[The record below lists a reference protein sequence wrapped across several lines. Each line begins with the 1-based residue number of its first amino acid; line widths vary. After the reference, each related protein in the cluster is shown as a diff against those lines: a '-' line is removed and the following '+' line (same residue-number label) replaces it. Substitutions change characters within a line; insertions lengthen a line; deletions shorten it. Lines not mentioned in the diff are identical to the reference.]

1 MIKRIIGE
9 VKPYRILIL
18 TLLIVSTG
26 ILILQDYSRLTKDFS
41 KLMSFL
47 TKVRLKAMQN
57 DVILIT
63 QFMGK
68 NVIVKNGKTGNVLD
82 SLHVSTLN
90 KINYDTKL
98 GKNMIVFSGRG
109 TSPYNI
115 RIHGGDMTLKSWF
128 GFRKNIAVNCTGLV
142 TECLYPE
149 DLAILEEN
157 SD

>member
-1 MIKRIIGE
+1 MIKIIGE
-9 VKPYRILIL
+9 IKPYRILIL
-18 TLLIVSTG
+18 TLIIVSIG
-26 ILILQDYSRLTKDFS
+26 ILIIQDYSRLTKDFS

-47 TKVRLKAMQN
+47 TNARLKAMQD

-68 NVIVKNGKTGNVLD
+68 NVIVKEGEKGNVLGF
-82 SLHVSTLN
+82 LNISTLH

-98 GKNMIVFSGRG
+98 GKDTIVFTGSG

-115 RIHGGDMTLKSWF
+115 RIHGGDITLKSWF

-142 TECLYPE
+142 TEGLYPE
-149 DLAILEEN
+149 GQAN
-157 SD
+157 SY

>member
-1 MIKRIIGE
+1 MIKRVIGE
-9 VKPYRILIL
+9 IKPYRILIL
-18 TLLIVSTG
+18 ILLIVSIG
-26 ILILQDYSRLTKDFS
+26 ILVIQDYSRLTKEFS
-41 KLMSFL
+41 KPMSFL
-47 TKVRLKAMQN
+47 TKVRSKAMQN

-63 QFMGK
+63 QFNRK
-68 NVIVKNGKTGNVLD
+68 NVIVKDKNGNVLD

-115 RIHGGDMTLKSWF
+115 RVHGGDITLKSWF

-142 TECLYPE
+142 TEGLYPK
-149 DLAILEEN
+149 DN
-157 SD
+157 

>member
-9 VKPYRILIL
+9 VKPYRVLIL

-26 ILILQDYSRLTKDFS
+26 ILVIQDYSRLTKDFS

-47 TKVRLKAMQN
+47 TKVRLKAMQD

-63 QFMGK
+63 QFIGE
-68 NVIVKNGKTGNVLD
+68 NVIVKDKNGNVLN

-90 KINYDTKL
+90 KINYDTNL

-115 RIHGGDMTLKSWF
+115 RVHGGDMTLKSWF

-142 TECLYPE
+142 TEGLYPE
-149 DLAILEEN
+149 N
-157 SD
+157 N

>member
-9 VKPYRILIL
+9 VKPYRVFIL

-26 ILILQDYSRLTKDFS
+26 ILVIQDYSRLTKDFS

-57 DVILIT
+57 DVVLIT
-63 QFMGK
+63 QFNRK
-68 NVIVKNGKTGNVLD
+68 NVIVRDENGNVLD

-90 KINYDTKL
+90 KINYDTNL

-109 TSPYNI
+109 TSLYNI
-115 RIHGGDMTLKSWF
+115 RVHGGDITLKSWF

-142 TECLYPE
+142 TEGLYPK
-149 DLAILEEN
+149 DN
-157 SD
+157 

>member
-1 MIKRIIGE
+1 MIKKDIGE
-9 VKPYRILIL
+9 VKPYRILLL
-18 TLLIVSTG
+18 TLIIVSIG
-26 ILILQDYSRLTKDFS
+26 IVGIQDYSRLTKDFS

-47 TKVRLKAMQN
+47 TKVRSKAIQN

-63 QFMGK
+63 QFNRK
-68 NVIVKNGKTGNVLD
+68 NVIVKDKNGNVLD
-82 SLHVSTLN
+82 SLHVSSLN

-115 RIHGGDMTLKSWF
+115 RVHGGDMTLKSWF

-142 TECLYPE
+142 REGLYPE
-149 DLAILEEN
+149 D
-157 SD
+157 D

>member
-1 MIKRIIGE
+1 MIRRNLGE
-9 VKPYRILIL
+9 IKPYRVLIL
-18 TLLIVSTG
+18 TLLIVIIG
-26 ILILQDYSRLTKDFS
+26 ILVIQDYSRLTKDFS

-68 NVIVKNGKTGNVLD
+68 NVIVKDKNGNVLD
-82 SLHVSTLN
+82 FLHVSTLH
-90 KINYDTKL
+90 KVNYDTKL
-98 GKNMIVFSGRG
+98 GKNMIIFTGRG

-115 RIHGGDMTLKSWF
+115 RVHGGDMTLRSWF

-142 TECLYPE
+142 KEGLYPE
-149 DLAILEEN
+149 D
-157 SD
+157 

>member
-1 MIKRIIGE
+1 MLKRIISE

-26 ILILQDYSRLTKDFS
+26 ILVIQDYSRLTKDFS

-47 TKVRLKAMQN
+47 TKVRLKAMQD

-63 QFMGK
+63 QFNRK
-68 NVIVKNGKTGNVLD
+68 NVIVKDNNGNVLD
-82 SLHVSTLN
+82 FLHVSTLN

-115 RIHGGDMTLKSWF
+115 RVHGGDMTLKSWF
-128 GFRKNIAVNCTGLV
+128 GFRKNIAINCTGLV
-142 TECLYPE
+142 TEGLYPE
-149 DLAILEEN
+149 N
-157 SD
+157 N

>member
-1 MIKRIIGE
+1 MIKKIIGD
-9 VKPYRILIL
+9 VKPYRILLL

-26 ILILQDYSRLTKDFS
+26 ILVIQDYSRLTKDFS

-47 TKVRLKAMQN
+47 TKIRSKAMQD

-68 NVIVKNGKTGNVLD
+68 NVIVKDKKDNVLD
-82 SLHVSTLN
+82 SLHVSTLH
-90 KINYDTKL
+90 KVNYDTKL

-115 RIHGGDMTLKSWF
+115 RVHGGDMRLKSWF

-142 TECLYPE
+142 TEGLYPE
-149 DLAILEEN
+149 GN
-157 SD
+157 

>member
-1 MIKRIIGE
+1 MLKRNLGE
-9 VKPYRILIL
+9 IKPYRILIL

-26 ILILQDYSRLTKDFS
+26 ILVIQDYSRLTKDFS

-47 TKVRLKAMQN
+47 TKVRLKAMQD

-68 NVIVKNGKTGNVLD
+68 NIIVKDNNGNVLD

-90 KINYDTKL
+90 KINYDTKF

-115 RIHGGDMTLKSWF
+115 RVHGGDMTLKSWF

-142 TECLYPE
+142 TEGLYPK
-149 DLAILEEN
+149 DG
-157 SD
+157 

>member
-1 MIKRIIGE
+1 MIKRNIGKI
-9 VKPYRILIL
+9 KPHRILIL
-18 TLLIVSTG
+18 TLIIVSIG
-26 ILILQDYSRLTKDFS
+26 ILVIQDYSRLTKDFS

-47 TKVRLKAMQN
+47 TKVRLKAIQN

-63 QFMGK
+63 EFMEK
-68 NVIVKNGKTGNVLD
+68 NVIVKDKKGNISD
-82 SLHVSTLN
+82 SLYVSTLH

-115 RIHGGDMTLKSWF
+115 RVHGGDMTLKSWF

-142 TECLYPE
+142 TEGLYPE
-149 DLAILEEN
+149 SQASN
-157 SD
+157 

>member
-1 MIKRIIGE
+1 MLKRIVGD

-26 ILILQDYSRLTKDFS
+26 ILLLQDYSRLTKDFS

-47 TKVRLKAMQN
+47 TKIRSKAMQD

-63 QFMGK
+63 QFIGE
-68 NVIVKNGKTGNVLD
+68 NVIVKDKKGNVLD
-82 SLHVSTLN
+82 FLHVSTLH
-90 KINYDTKL
+90 KVNYDTKL

-115 RIHGGDMTLKSWF
+115 RVHGGDMTLKSWF

-142 TECLYPE
+142 TEGLYPE

>member
-1 MIKRIIGE
+1 MPMIKRYLGE
-9 VKPYRILIL
+9 VKPYRVLIL

-47 TKVRLKAMQN
+47 TKVRSKAMQN

-63 QFMGK
+63 QFIGK
-68 NVIVKNGKTGNVLD
+68 NVIVKDKKGNVLD
-82 SLHVSTLN
+82 CLHVSTLN

-98 GKNMIVFSGRG
+98 GKNMIVFTGRG

-115 RIHGGDMTLKSWF
+115 RVHGGDMTLKSWF

-142 TECLYPE
+142 KEGLYPE
-149 DLAILEEN
+149 D
-157 SD
+157 D

>member
-9 VKPYRILIL
+9 VKPYRVLIL

-26 ILILQDYSRLTKDFS
+26 ILVIQDYSRLTKDFS

-47 TKVRLKAMQN
+47 TKVRLKAMQD

-63 QFMGK
+63 QFIGE
-68 NVIVKNGKTGNVLD
+68 NVIVKDKNGNVLD

-115 RIHGGDMTLKSWF
+115 RVHGGDMTLKSWF

-142 TECLYPE
+142 TEGLYPE
-149 DLAILEEN
+149 N
-157 SD
+157 N

>member
-1 MIKRIIGE
+1 MIKRNLGE
-9 VKPYRILIL
+9 IKPYRVLIL

-47 TKVRLKAMQN
+47 TKVRSKAMQD

-63 QFMGK
+63 QFMGE
-68 NVIVKNGKTGNVLD
+68 NVIVKDKKGNVLD

-115 RIHGGDMTLKSWF
+115 RVHGGDMTLKSWF
-128 GFRKNIAVNCTGLV
+128 GFRQNIAVNCTGLV
-142 TECLYPE
+142 KEGLYPE
-149 DLAILEEN
+149 D
-157 SD
+157 D

>member
-1 MIKRIIGE
+1 MIKRNFGE
-9 VKPYRILIL
+9 IKPYRVLIL

-47 TKVRLKAMQN
+47 TKVRSKAIQD

-63 QFMGK
+63 QFNRK
-68 NVIVKNGKTGNVLD
+68 NVIVKDKNGNVLD
-82 SLHVSTLN
+82 SLHVSSLN

-115 RIHGGDMTLKSWF
+115 RVHGGDMTLKSWF

-142 TECLYPE
+142 REGLYPE
-149 DLAILEEN
+149 D
-157 SD
+157 D

>member
-1 MIKRIIGE
+1 MSIKAIPMIKKDIGE
-9 VKPYRILIL
+9 VKPYRILLL
-18 TLLIVSTG
+18 TLIIVSIG
-26 ILILQDYSRLTKDFS
+26 IVGIQDYSRLTKDFS

-47 TKVRLKAMQN
+47 TKVRSKAIQN

-63 QFMGK
+63 QFNRK
-68 NVIVKNGKTGNVLD
+68 NVIVKDKNGNVLD
-82 SLHVSTLN
+82 SLHVSSLN

-115 RIHGGDMTLKSWF
+115 RVHGGDMTLKSWF

-142 TECLYPE
+142 REGLYPE
-149 DLAILEEN
+149 D
-157 SD
+157 D

>member
-1 MIKRIIGE
+1 MLKRIISE
-9 VKPYRILIL
+9 VKPYRVLIL

-26 ILILQDYSRLTKDFS
+26 ILVIQDYSRLTKDFS

-47 TKVRLKAMQN
+47 TKVRLKAMQD

-63 QFMGK
+63 QFNRK
-68 NVIVKNGKTGNVLD
+68 NVIVKDNNGNVLD
-82 SLHVSTLN
+82 FLHVSTLN

-115 RIHGGDMTLKSWF
+115 RVHGGDMTLKSWF
-128 GFRKNIAVNCTGLV
+128 GFRKNIAINCTGLV
-142 TECLYPE
+142 TEGLYPE
-149 DLAILEEN
+149 N
-157 SD
+157 N